1 MAQFKKQEGTPSAF
15 NRNLANNIKSSHFSC
30 AENTSRTPDQVTQQ
44 YTSEK
49 KAAFDYK
56 GNPQNVKSTLDLALK
71 EDLRASHF
79 HVGGSG
85 SVKSSTVSKSFKKI
99 SLDELA
105 KSRQPFQD
113 LKGRVKV

>member
-1 MAQFKKQEGTPSAF
+1 MVQFKKQAGTPSAF

-56 GNPQNVKSTLDLALK
+56 GNPQNVKSTLD
-71 EDLRASHF
+71 
-79 HVGGSG
+79 
-85 SVKSSTVSKSFKKI
+85 
-99 SLDELA
+99 
-105 KSRQPFQD
+105 
-113 LKGRVKV
+113 